1 MNKIDIIP
9 HTTNQRTM
17 DTNGAATMISSC
29 KISACSIE
37 LIRSTYSSDCL
48 CSKAFTV
55 VHQLLN
61 LQTKKEKRAAQTRE
75 IEAGERIIFHKIVHI
90 ASTNTDNRLLQS
102 LFFRKNIQSVD
113 LANKVI

>member
-1 MNKIDIIP
+1 
-9 HTTNQRTM
+9 
-17 DTNGAATMISSC
+17 
-29 KISACSIE
+29 
-37 LIRSTYSSDCL
+37 
-48 CSKAFTV
+48 
-55 VHQLLN
+55 LLN

-102 LFFRKNIQSVD
+102 LFSKNIQSVD